1 MSMKKKLILTFL
13 LLLVIVSIVINPM
26 DYINEA
32 FNGITIWATLLLPS
46 LFPFFFFTRL
56 FTSLNLTSEISKVF
70 GKITKKLFN
79 CSGESGYAFF
89 MSIFSGYPVGSK
101 LTADLY
107 SKNII
112 SSYEAKK
119 MVSFTSNSGPMF
131 ILGTVGIGMLIS
143 KTAGLILLFSHIIS
157 AILNGIIF
165 RGKKEVLHY
174 LKKIVVLEEKKKNN
188 ILNDCML
195 NSISSILIVGGY
207 IVICFVLTKVLINLK
222 VISFLSMIFSKI
234 TTIPTNT
241 LNAIF
246 SGILEVTRGCL
257 NISSLE
263 IPLMTKTIICSFLIS
278 FGGISTGLQS
288 MAFLKDCNI
297 SYFHYFSR
305 KTTQA
310 ILSILITIILCLI
323 FY

>member
-1 MSMKKKLILTFL
+1 
-13 LLLVIVSIVINPM
+13 M

-70 GKITKKLFN
+70 GKITKRLFN

-174 LKKIVVLEEKKKNN
+174 SKKLVVLEEKK
-188 ILNDCML
+188 
-195 NSISSILIVGGY
+195 
-207 IVICFVLTKVLINLK
+207 
-222 VISFLSMIFSKI
+222 
-234 TTIPTNT
+234 
-241 LNAIF
+241 
-246 SGILEVTRGCL
+246 
-257 NISSLE
+257 
-263 IPLMTKTIICSFLIS
+263 
-278 FGGISTGLQS
+278 
-288 MAFLKDCNI
+288 
-297 SYFHYFSR
+297 
-305 KTTQA
+305 
-310 ILSILITIILCLI
+310 
-323 FY
+323 